1 MENIKLFYEKVNG
14 SYFFFVGVA
23 ISIISIIISV
33 ALYIAGGA
41 PFSILTNF
49 VSDLGATTA
58 PNNAFI
64 AFNTGLILNGIL
76 SPFGALF
83 LFLYFKNKDIEQKW
97 IIHFWFLAN
106 IISAITTFLVA
117 LFPEDTMLGPHAV
130 AAIITFVFGMISYC
144 IYGIIIILIDIIAKY
159 HAIPG
164 FALAAINIIFMLL
177 WVFNVDLSV
186 ITLFEWLVL
195 FGGWGFGIYLGI
207 FALNAE

>member
-1 MENIKLFYEKVNG
+1 
-14 SYFFFVGVA
+14 
-23 ISIISIIISV
+23 
-33 ALYIAGGA
+33 
-41 PFSILTNF
+41 
-49 VSDLGATTA
+49 
-58 PNNAFI
+58 
-64 AFNTGLILNGIL
+64 
-76 SPFGALF
+76 
-83 LFLYFKNKDIEQKW
+83 
-97 IIHFWFLAN
+97 LAN